1 MGVKIVPD
9 RRDVQAMEVEIDKL
23 ENQVTTYRNS
33 TVESVREAL
42 KRVRAQKYFSKLSGM
57 NTVRCNYRKQD
68 LKELLKQIHV
78 ARDRAITESGRLP
91 KDLAELLITFFYFPP
106 RSVDEVKQEIDAV
119 LDERNALMG
128 RIPTIDAI
136 RRVELETGPPQSSN
150 EEALRQLS
158 TRLNTLKDELDEVN
172 RFDPSYHVLF

>member
-9 RRDVQAMEVEIDKL
+9 RRDVQAVEVEIDKL

-42 KRVRAQKYFSKLSGM
+42 KRVRAQKYFSKLSGV

-91 KDLAELLITFFYFPP
+91 RDLAELLITFFYFPP
-106 RSVDEVKQEIDAV
+106 RSVDEVKQYIHAV
-119 LDERNALMG
+119 YKERYAIKALWRTEHG
-128 RIPTIDAI
+128 T
-136 RRVELETGPPQSSN
+136 PPQSSVSSR
-150 EEALRQLS
+150 EEALCQFS
-158 TRLNTLKDELDEVN
+158 TRVNTLNDQLDEVR
-172 RFDPSYHVLF
+172 RFD

>member
-42 KRVRAQKYFSKLSGM
+42 KRVRAQKYFSKLSGV

-106 RSVDEVKQEIDAV
+106 RSVDEVKQYIHAV
-119 LDERNALMG
+119 YKERYAIKAL
-128 RIPTIDAI
+128 
-136 RRVELETGPPQSSN
+136 
-150 EEALRQLS
+150 
-158 TRLNTLKDELDEVN
+158 
-172 RFDPSYHVLF
+172 